1 MPEDRCVLLLCNAQ
15 VLSCW
20 LIKLLAVDNAL
31 DERNTEPRGFPPSYA
46 ATADAGLVKHKIE

>member
-1 MPEDRCVLLLCNAQ
+1 MCHLFNWDI
-15 VLSCW
+15 S
-20 LIKLLAVDNAL
+20 KLLAVENAL